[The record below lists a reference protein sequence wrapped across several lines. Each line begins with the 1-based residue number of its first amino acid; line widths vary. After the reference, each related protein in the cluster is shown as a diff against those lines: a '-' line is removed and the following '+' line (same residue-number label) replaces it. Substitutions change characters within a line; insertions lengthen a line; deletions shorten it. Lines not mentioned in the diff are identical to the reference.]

1 MYLRMLEKK
10 DAGYMLE
17 WMHDESVVEN
27 MQADFASKTMEDCQ
41 KFIENAKQENNNLH
55 MAIAD
60 DMDVYQGTV
69 SLKNIT
75 ETDAEFAITIRKSAM
90 GKGYSKEAMAAI
102 LRIGF
107 ERYNLRTIYWCVSPS
122 NKRAIRF
129 YDKNGYV
136 RTRIESLG
144 VSRGGYSTQQIQSY
158 IWYKITSE
166 DTIIQGN

>member
-1 MYLRMLEKK
+1 MYLRKLEKK
-10 DAGYMLE
+10 DAKYMLE

-27 MQADFASKTMEDCQ
+27 MQANFASKTMEDCQ
-41 KFIENAKQENNNLH
+41 RFIENCKQENNNLH

-60 DMDVYQGTV
+60 EKDEYQGTV

-75 ETDAEFAITIRKSAM
+75 DTDAEFAITVRKSAM
-90 GKGYSKEAMAAI
+90 GKGYSRDAMSAI
-102 LRIGF
+102 LKIGF
-107 ERYNLRTIYWCVSPS
+107 EKYNLKTIYWCVSPK

-136 RTRIESLG
+136 RTYIKG
-144 VSRGGYSTQQIQSY
+144 NDAFGGDSTQQIQSY

-166 DTIIQGN
+166 DTII